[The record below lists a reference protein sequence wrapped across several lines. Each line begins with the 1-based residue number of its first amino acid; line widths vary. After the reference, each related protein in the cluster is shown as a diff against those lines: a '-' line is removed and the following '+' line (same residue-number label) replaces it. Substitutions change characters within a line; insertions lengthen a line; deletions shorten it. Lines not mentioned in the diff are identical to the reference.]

1 MEDSLRACVKD
12 ICDSIAEGSL
22 DPGPALQ
29 VKNWERG
36 DDGNFRPRYRM
47 HSSVVLRELED
58 RESFRTCADQA
69 RKESINGP
77 QLDELVGT
85 TAGWMRLTLDQIV
98 RTLVGKMYSK
108 KERFEFDDDGF
119 QQEWDLISHFLNAE
133 TFDHVTIAPLP
144 GFTATFP
151 AKISEYI
158 EIDQLTDEEVTRCV
172 RVGILGPITPDF
184 ELIHGESAV
193 GIRCTTSTEKVVG
206 RADLVSETGSF
217 GRRVRVDT
225 ITLVDDVLTA
235 MHLFKQG
242 NVPCPGEVSG
252 VKAWLL
258 GAGHS
263 FRIRASRHFS
273 FCNYELQDREVE
285 ALQEMWS
292 DLTAGTVNERAFLAI
307 ALRRFNM
314 AFGRQQLGD
323 QIVDLMIA
331 AEALFL
337 SDAEAGR
344 GELRFRLAVRAA
356 MFVEAPQYTRRQ
368 VFDLMR
374 KAYNVRSG
382 VVHGGSIKN
391 TGLPG
396 KLAATFGEFVSAFE
410 DVMRLGLQKAL
421 VHPQVGQT
429 GYWED
434 LLFSDPVESGPD

>member
-1 MEDSLRACVKD
+1 MTA
-12 ICDSIAEGSL
+12 
-22 DPGPALQ
+22 
-29 VKNWERG
+29 
-36 DDGNFRPRYRM
+36 RPPRIQRN
-47 HSSVVLRELED
+47 LGQRD
-58 RESFRTCADQA
+58 KPCADQA

-98 RTLVGKMYSK
+98 RTIVGKMYSK

-144 GFTATFP
+144 GFTATLP

-235 MHLFKQG
+235 LHLFKQG

-410 DVMRLGLQKAL
+410 YVMRLGLQKAL